1 MMAVGHCTTMTCMHH
16 DDVKAG
22 YNSDFDAQFFI
33 LSDLHIS
40 PSLLLHFSCWLL
52 VTCPFPPHQINDQQQ
67 QLKELVLLSLFRNE
81 HILITLM
88 KKPNQGNI
96 LNRAK
101 SFKVPFGVWKM
112 LLVVVLRSWGACF
125 LSLLPNISSSS
136 FAAISHPASS
146 HHTHQNMLTAGRQ

>member
-1 MMAVGHCTTMTCMHH
+1 MTCMHH
-16 DDVKAG
+16 CDVNAE
-22 YNSDFDAQFFI
+22 YYDFDAQFFI

-67 QLKELVLLSLFRNE
+67 LKELVLLSRNE

-112 LLVVVLRSWGACF
+112 LLVVVLHSWGACF

>member
-1 MMAVGHCTTMTCMHH
+1 MAVGHCTMTCMHH

-22 YNSDFDAQFFI
+22 YYDFDAQFFI

-40 PSLLLHFSCWLL
+40 PSLLLHFSCWFAGYMSISFSSNKWPAAAQG
-52 VTCPFPPHQINDQQQ
+52 VGAS
-67 QLKELVLLSLFRNE
+67 LSRSCIE

-125 LSLLPNISSSS
+125 LSLPNTSSS

-146 HHTHQNMLTAGRQ
+146 HHTHQNMLTAGRRQ

>member
-1 MMAVGHCTTMTCMHH
+1 MTCMHH
-16 DDVKAG
+16 CDVNAE
-22 YNSDFDAQFFI
+22 YYDFDAQFFI

-67 QLKELVLLSLFRNE
+67 LKELVLLSRNE

-101 SFKVPFGVWKM
+101 SFKVPFGVCKM
-112 LLVVVLRSWGACF
+112 LMLAVAGRSSFGGRMFFVTSSKYCF
-125 LSLLPNISSSS
+125 FFFFRSHLSSSIISS
-136 FAAISHPASS
+136 
-146 HHTHQNMLTAGRQ
+146 HTSKHVNRRPPIEFNPWT